1 MGSNLSRQ
9 SERKEEK
16 REDFA
21 VYDAQNYRKLCEKYM
36 LVNYIEIHF
45 GLNVGK
51 PRDNFSKPDDHQR
64 KTFWKAF
71 KNFSNCQTL
80 DHGGVGL
87 SRNSS
92 DPCWEHS
99 IKFIL
104 DWVWVKSLNGGMS
117 NASRFMTQHVFR
129 VTEAVVVKQSCSSL
143 TTNFSRPYVTTI
155 NHLV

>member
-51 PRDNFSKPDDHQR
+51 PRENFSKPGHHQR
-64 KTFWKAF
+64 NTF

-92 DPCWEHS
+92 DSCWEHCMN
-99 IKFIL
+99 FIL
-104 DWVWVKSLNGGMS
+104 D
-117 NASRFMTQHVFR
+117 
-129 VTEAVVVKQSCSSL
+129 
-143 TTNFSRPYVTTI
+143 
-155 NHLV
+155 